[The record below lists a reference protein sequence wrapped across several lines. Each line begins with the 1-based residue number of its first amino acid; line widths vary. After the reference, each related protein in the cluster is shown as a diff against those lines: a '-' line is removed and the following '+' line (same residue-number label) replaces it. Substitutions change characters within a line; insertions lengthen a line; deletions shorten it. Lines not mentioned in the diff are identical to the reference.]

1 MTGRSVPEWQGATP
15 DTRPPARV
23 RLRVF
28 LAHDGVCYLS
38 RRKIGPGDD
47 WECDHV
53 RALINGGLNVE
64 SNLAPVLKAPHRV
77 KTNADVAE
85 KAKVDRIAKKHLGI
99 TRPSG
104 FGNRCRKMNGTVG
117 MTKRAHRE
125 GADQ

>member
-1 MTGRSVPEWQGATP
+1 MTRTVPEWRGATP

-38 RRKIGPGDD
+38 RRKIGPGDT
-47 WECDHV
+47 WQLDHV
-53 RALINGGLNVE
+53 RALINGGENRE
-64 SNLAPVLKAPHRV
+64 ANLAPVMKAPHRE

-99 TRPSG
+99 TGPKG
-104 FGNRCRKMNGTVG
+104 AITNPKI
-117 MTKRAHRE
+117 KRRID
-125 GADQ
+125 GSVVPR